1 MKPIKLIISAFGP
14 YAGEMPAIDF
24 EQFEEKG
31 LFLISGDTGAG
42 KTTIFDAICFALY
55 GETSGI
61 YRDTKNLRSEY
72 AKDSVESFV
81 DFYFSHQGKNYH
93 VKRKP
98 SYERP
103 KLRGSG
109 VTSSMEKAA
118 FYCENEP
125 PVEGISNVNNKI
137 IELLHIDAGQFKQI
151 AMIAQ
156 GEFYN
161 LLNAKTET
169 RTEILRKI
177 FRTEGYKKI
186 EGKLKER
193 MNEGYRNKNDTEHSI
208 IQYLEDV
215 DADWTSELY
224 DELSALKKKAQEV
237 GSAWNIEE
245 FIDIIARIIE
255 SDEQDLK
262 IKEKETQNEGKV
274 LEDKNKI
281 LSTAKINNEF
291 IKHYENLLSEKEE
304 LKKQEAEMQELENNI
319 KLEKTAVREIKPIYD
334 AWQNKQKETSAAKED
349 IDKCESDLQQK
360 HAEAKNAAAALE
372 ESMKEEPKAEQFK
385 NRINSIN
392 ADKEKYEKRD
402 VLNSELAELN
412 KKKAVLEVEEKQLEA
427 EKEDLGNKAASF
439 EKEMLELKEEP
450 EKLIMIQNFGK
461 NLKALQGEIKEI
473 TGNEIPKYTRQE
485 KRLKD
490 LQQDFEKKQEI
501 YENAREQRSKAEH
514 ILERCRAGLLANKL
528 KDGDKCPVCGSVH
541 HPELAVLPENSISEE
556 EFEKL
561 QNREK
566 ETEEKKSAALMA
578 AEKEKTAFETNKDHL
593 RDSILDCLKNEPIAA
608 PDAEDKALDELFV
621 LIKEAQVNIE
631 KQIFENTQEISTV
644 EKRCERLE
652 DLQSKLEKTKNK
664 EQELEMKI
672 KDHNEAKQ
680 DNSTALTEKN
690 TLLKTLSELEYDNWE
705 TAYKESSRMQIETD
719 KITEA
724 IENAKRRKTDAEKE
738 EAGINA
744 KLEEMKRRYESQKHE
759 ETDRHDSF
767 TELLSKKEFTEDVFL
782 AYNVSEEVIS
792 KNESTVNQYK
802 QKVSTNEVQIKQA
815 KEDAKD
821 KVKIDIDAIQA
832 EIDEQSKKVD
842 ELRKRDNTISYRI
855 QNNMDKKKNISKLK
869 PDLDKY
875 NKEYSVCKNLY
886 NLVTGQTK
894 KAKITLE
901 QYIQAAGFN
910 TIIKAANR
918 RLYPMSDGQYELYRK
933 DDDFGKKSN
942 TFLDLEVLDNFTGHR
957 RPVGNLSGGESF
969 KASLSLALGLSD
981 TVSSNL
987 GGIQMDALFID
998 EGFGTLDRK
1007 SMENAMEILV
1017 NLSGANKLVGII
1029 SHREELMDNIPQ
1041 QIRVSKNKNGSQI
1054 LIDKGL

>member
-1 MKPIKLIISAFGP
+1 M
-14 YAGEMPAIDF
+14 
-24 EQFEEKG
+24 
-31 LFLISGDTGAG
+31 
-42 KTTIFDAICFALY
+42 
-55 GETSGI
+55 
-61 YRDTKNLRSEY
+61 
-72 AKDSVESFV
+72 
-81 DFYFSHQGKNYH
+81 
-93 VKRKP
+93 
-98 SYERP
+98 
-103 KLRGSG
+103 
-109 VTSSMEKAA
+109 TSSMEKAA

-593 RDSILDCLKNEPIAA
+593 RDSILGCLKKELIAA